1 MLSTLNSV
9 ITGALAMGN
18 FGLEKAIYFQ
28 LILLGVFVVATL
40 VGYKLISNVP
50 TLLHTPLMS
59 GMNALSGVTVLGALS
74 ASASLFYMETAGA
87 AGIVLSAIFGSLAI
101 ALAMVNVVGGFMV
114 TDRMLGMIAKK
125 KAKGQSVI
133 YAASAVAGAG
143 LLAVI
148 CCMDVITKGAGTSAR
163 DWVYLAMAIVLSL
176 GVLLGIAMMGK
187 VAYSKI
193 GNRFS
198 AICMLLAIILIIVYG
213 NGTSHIAAVW
223 TLYIGLALGTVAGI
237 VLAKKVKMI
246 QMPQMVALLNGLGGA
261 ASAIVGAFA
270 MLGVGTGFDA
280 FSTTTS
286 ALALAVGMIT
296 LIGSLVAAGK
306 LHKILPQKPVVYK
319 GHQAMTVGSL
329 CLTLALIVVFA
340 AIAALSGSGKIALGI
355 DLKAFCGIMIA
366 LLFVISGFFGYIFA
380 IRVGGADMPITISLL
395 NSLSGVA
402 GAIAGLAIND
412 LLLVAVGGIVGAS
425 GLLLTQI
432 MCKAMNRKLG
442 AILLGG
448 TSSNDNA
455 QKPAP
460 EKVEVKAE
468 TKPAEVKKEVK
479 AEEKPVVK
487 TEINYA
493 ATLNNAKEV
502 IIVPGYGMA
511 IAQAQHLVKQLADK
525 LTANGT
531 KVKYAIHPVAGRMP
545 GHMNV
550 LLCEANVEY
559 EDLFEMDD
567 INPEFKTADAT
578 IVIGANDVLNPAAN
592 TAEGT
597 PIYGMPV
604 LDVADCKNIFI
615 FNYDLKPGYAGVD
628 NPIYTRENG
637 VHLYLGNA
645 QETLQKFIADMDK
658 PVETTTE
665 VKAEK
670 TEAKPVE
677 VKTETNYAASLNGAK
692 EVIIVPGYG
701 MAIAQAQHL
710 VKQLADKLAAG
721 GTKVKYAIHPVAGRM
736 PGHMNVLLCEADV
749 DYEDLYEMD
758 DINPEFKTAD
768 ATIVIGANDVLN
780 PAANTAEGTPIYG
793 MPVLDVA
800 DCKNIFIFNYDLKPG
815 YAGVD
820 NPLYSREKGVHLY
833 LGNAQD
839 TLQKFIADMDKP
851 SEITLEK
858 AEEEKPAAVE
868 EKAEEKPAEKVENP
882 AKLLRDAKEVIIV
895 PGYGMAIAQAQHLVK
910 QLADKLT
917 ANGTK
922 VKYAIHPVAGRM
934 PGHMNVL
941 LCEADVDYE
950 DLYEMDDI
958 NPEFKTADATIVI
971 GANDVLNPAANTAE
985 GTPIYGMPVLD
996 VADCKNIFIF
1006 NYDLKPGYAGVDNP
1020 LYTRDSGV
1028 YLYLGNAQETLQ
1040 KFISYIDA

>member
-1 MLSTLNSV
+1 MISILNSFLARSL
-9 ITGALAMGN
+9 ALGN

-28 LILLGVFVVATL
+28 LILLGVFFVATI

-59 GMNALSGVTVLGALS
+59 GMNALSGVTVLGAL
-74 ASASLFYMETAGA
+74 TAAAVLLNGYGT
-87 AGIVLSAIFGSLAI
+87 AGIVISAICGSIAI

-125 KAKGQSVI
+125 KAPRQ
-133 YAASAVAGAG
+133 AVVYTVACVLGAG
-143 LLAVI
+143 LIAAI
-148 CCMDVITKGAGTSAR
+148 GCMSLYGNAK
-163 DWVYLAMAIVLSL
+163 DWVYLALAVVLSG
-176 GVLLGIAMMGK
+176 GVLGGIAMMGN
-187 VAYSKI
+187 VVYSRI
-193 GNRFS
+193 GNRVS
-198 AICMLLAIILIIVYG
+198 AICMLIAIVLTIVYNNIG
-213 NGTSHIAAVW
+213 GAW
-223 TLYIGLALGTVAGI
+223 TMYIGLALGAAVGV

-246 QMPQMVALLNGLGGA
+246 EMPQMVALLNGLGGA

-270 MLGVGTGFDA
+270 IFGVGTGFDG

-296 LIGSLVAAGK
+296 LTGSLVAAGK

-329 CLTLALIVVFA
+329 VLTVAGIVIFA
-340 AIAALSGSGKIALGI
+340 VIAALGASGVIRLGI
-355 DLKAFCGIMIA
+355 SVRAFGGIMAA
-366 LLFVISGFFGYIFA
+366 LIFLLAGFFGYIFA

-442 AILLGG
+442 SILLGA
-448 TSSNDNA
+448 TSVSTEHKN
-455 QKPAP
+455 
-460 EKVEVKAE
+460 E
-468 TKPAEVKKEVK
+468 TDKTAPAE
-479 AEEKPVVK
+479 
-487 TEINYA
+487 N
-493 ATLNNAKEV
+493 NNAKEV
-502 IIVPGYGMA
+502 S
-511 IAQAQHLVKQLADK
+511 
-525 LTANGT
+525 
-531 KVKYAIHPVAGRMP
+531 VA
-545 GHMNV
+545 V
-550 LLCEANVEY
+550 VSES
-559 EDLFEMDD
+559 
-567 INPEFKTADAT
+567 
-578 IVIGANDVLNPAAN
+578 
-592 TAEGT
+592 
-597 PIYGMPV
+597 
-604 LDVADCKNIFI
+604 
-615 FNYDLKPGYAGVD
+615 
-628 NPIYTRENG
+628 
-637 VHLYLGNA
+637 
-645 QETLQKFIADMDK
+645 
-658 PVETTTE
+658 E
-665 VKAEK
+665 VK
-670 TEAKPVE
+670 E
-677 VKTETNYAASLNGAK
+677 VKSEVKPEKNTEINYAASLNGAK

-710 VKQLADKLAAG
+710 VKQLADKLVAG

-800 DCKNIFIFNYDLKPG
+800 DCKNIFIFNYDTKPG

-820 NPLYSREKGVHLY
+820 NPIYSREEGVHLY
-833 LGNAQD
+833 LGNAQE

-851 SEITLEK
+851 AEVELEK
-858 AEEEKPAAVE
+858 PAAPVADEKPAEEEKKE
-868 EKAEEKPAEKVENP
+868 ENVRPENP
-882 AKLLRDAKEVIIV
+882 AKILVGAKEVIIV

-910 QLADKLT
+910 QLADKLV
-917 ANGTK
+917 AGGTK

-996 VADCKNIFIF
+996 VAECKNIFIF
-1006 NYDLKPGYAGVDNP
+1006 NYDTRPGYAGVDNP
-1020 LYTRDSGV
+1020 IYTREDGV

-1040 KFISYIDA
+1040 KFIADIDA